1 MITIN
6 LLPVREIKRR
16 AKARRQITIFGII
29 FLALLLAL
37 GLACWYYSSKTTRL
51 NNDIAKLKLEKQQYA
66 KILKQIKK
74 IKKDRKVL
82 ETQIAVIKR
91 LKKTSSLTV
100 HVLDEIAR
108 LTPTDRMWLTSLTQK
123 GESLQITGIG
133 LDNRTIA
140 GYMEQLE
147 TSPYI
152 KSVDLANS
160 SLQEYAGRSLK
171 SFSLTC
177 TVGIPE
183 KNKKAGKDEE
193 QENK

>member
-6 LLPVREIKRR
+6 LLPVREIKKR
-16 AKARRQITIFGII
+16 AKARRQVTFFGIA
-29 FLALLLAL
+29 FLGLLLAL
-37 GLACWYYSSKTTRL
+37 GLAFWYFSNRTAQL
-51 NNDIAKLKLEKQQYA
+51 NDEIARLKLEKQQYA
-66 KILKQIKK
+66 KILSQIKK
-74 IKKDRKVL
+74 IQKDRKVL

-123 GESLQITGIG
+123 GESLQITGMG
-133 LDNRTIA
+133 LDNQTIA

-152 KSVDLANS
+152 RSVDLANS
-160 SLQEYAGRSLK
+160 SLQDYAGRSLK
-171 SFSLTC
+171 SFSLSC
-177 TVGIPE
+177 TVGVPE
-183 KNKKAGKDEE
+183 KEKEKKKEE
-193 QENK
+193 